1 MMIVFKIIFIGVGST
16 IFVKNIF
23 GDVFY
28 REVLKMVYI
37 VLMDIDFICL
47 EESYIVVCKLM
58 DLVGVSGKII
68 CYI

>member
-1 MMIVFKIIFIGVGST
+1 MMFVFKIIFIGVGST

-28 REVLKMVYI
+28 REALKTAYI
-37 VLMDIDFICL
+37 VLMDIDFIRL
-47 EESYIVVCKLM
+47 EESYIVVRKLM